1 MSCVC
6 SIIRERCAGES
17 FATWLTAPPALGGVQ
32 EFDRGCMCVG
42 NVDNHGSEALKIVVG
57 SYNGMLRIFQ
67 PRQKEYNV
75 QDLLLEQSLGEPILQ
90 VAIGRFAPAGS
101 TDFAL
106 AVLLPRRLVVSAVV
120 EANGATCLQQLY
132 VHTFERTAANMCYG
146 PFGQHVG
153 SGARPPAMQDEL
165 CVQSMDGCLHFFK
178 QEVHT
183 MDRFLPNFLLPG
195 PLLYVPVLQSYITA
209 NSQMK
214 VCAYKHN
221 ALAASSSEKMS
232 DLPANAQASDTA
244 AGGKRVQAAWE
255 ANVGEHVLD
264 IKVGRWTHALGPSQV
279 DILVLGEHT
288 LFCVTDS
295 GEIRTQ
301 KRLEYNPQ
309 TLCPFPR
316 TYDRDGLAVDSLLV
330 ASNSPSKVYV
340 YSNERLEW
348 VAGLPSAPVALE
360 VCEFAGLKGLIT
372 TLDDSGTLSVN
383 YLGTDP
389 PSSVVKTDDSK
400 ELDYEEMDE
409 EHRAL
414 LGVIREATSDMQTEP
429 TDRVLLR
436 VEMPTRLDAPIT
448 TAADGEP
455 VRPGSWESRAVT
467 AKLIVSYTGADTVE
481 NLQIEVGAT
490 DPVVVDQDTITIDT
504 LSGGR
509 RTPLILPL
517 RVHVRNDMLPT
528 DLTVP
533 VVATYLTRDGKP
545 RTARW
550 DIQLPLC
557 LVCTVVPPV
566 KNAGCKITLESNQ
579 PPPQLTSIFEDVAAA
594 GAEAANGA
602 ANVLTFQYF
611 NGMDVTVLVS
621 KSSNRYR
628 LQSNDFHC
636 MWLILSTLTKRLV
649 QYFQGARGP
658 DGEPTADFE
667 ITLGQP
673 LPLEDYFGAID
684 NHLSMRHQVAQL
696 RKVLEDRSH
705 QFRSVQKRLLVKFK
719 ERNPTVSTESFCP
732 WLHRTRSNSVYP
744 PIAFECSQ
752 LPLPTSCVQT
762 CSVSNA
768 LVHACVRGLLA

>member
-1 MSCVC
+1 
-6 SIIRERCAGES
+6 
-17 FATWLTAPPALGGVQ
+17 
-32 EFDRGCMCVG
+32 MCVG
-42 NVDNHGSEALKIVVG
+42 NVDNDQSGAVKIVVG
-57 SYNGMLRIFQ
+57 SYNGMLRVFQ

-90 VAIGRFAPAGS
+90 VAIGRFAPGGS
-101 TDFAL
+101 ADFAL
-106 AVLLPRRLVVSAVV
+106 AVLLPRKLVVNAVV
-120 EANGATCLQQLY
+120 EANGATCLKQLY
-132 VHTFERTAANMCYG
+132 VHTFDRTAANLCYG

-153 SGARPPAMQDEL
+153 PGPRPPAMQDEL

-195 PLLYVPVLQSYITA
+195 PLIYVPVLQSYITA

-221 ALAASSSEKMS
+221 ALASSTAEKMS
-232 DLPANAQASDTA
+232 DLPANSQASDSA

-255 ANVGEHVLD
+255 GNVGEHVLD
-264 IKVGRWTHALGPSQV
+264 IKVGRWTNSLGPNQV

-288 LFCVTDS
+288 LFCLTDT

-309 TLCPFPR
+309 TLCPFPKGV
-316 TYDRDGLAVDSLLV
+316 DRDGLAVDSLLV
-330 ASNSPSKVYV
+330 ASNSPNKVYV
-340 YSNERLEW
+340 YSNEKLEW
-348 VAGLPSAPVALE
+348 VAGLPSAPVSLG

-372 TLDDSGTLSVN
+372 SLDDSGTLSVS

-389 PSSVVKTDDSK
+389 PASVVKTDDSK
-400 ELDYEEMDE
+400 ELNYEEMDE

-414 LGVIREATSDMQTEP
+414 LGVIREATSDMKSEP

-436 VEMPTRLDAPIT
+436 VEMPTRLDPPIT

-455 VRPGSWESRAVT
+455 IRAGSWESRAVT
-467 AKLIVSYTGADTVE
+467 AKLIVSYTGSDTVE
-481 NLQIEVGAT
+481 NLQIEVAAT
-490 DPVVVDQDTITIDT
+490 DPVVVDQETITIDT

-517 RVHVRNDMLPT
+517 RVHVKNDMLPAE
-528 DLTVP
+528 LVLP
-533 VVATYLTRDGKP
+533 VVATYLTKDGKP

-557 LVCTVVPPV
+557 LVCSVVPPV
-566 KNAGCKITLESNQ
+566 KNAGCKITLETNQ
-579 PPPQLTSIFEDVAAA
+579 PPPQLSSIFEDVVAE
-594 GAEAANGA
+594 GAEAAASGA
-602 ANVLTFQYF
+602 ANVLTFQYW

-636 MWLILSTLTKRLV
+636 MWLILHTLTKRLI

-658 DGEPTADFE
+658 DGEPTADFAIE
-667 ITLGQP
+667 LGQP
-673 LPLEDYFGAID
+673 LPLELYFSAID

-696 RKVLEDRSH
+696 RKMLEDRSH

-719 ERNPTVSTESFCP
+719 ERNPAV
-732 WLHRTRSNSVYP
+732 RSQHQASHTY
-744 PIAFECSQ
+744 
-752 LPLPTSCVQT
+752 
-762 CSVSNA
+762 
-768 LVHACVRGLLA
+768 